1 MVPRAAPRR
10 TAAGLSRLEAPL
22 RYLPRMARN
31 PRAIRPRVTDARR
44 YERAL
49 RRVLLAPMFGRLRSR
64 LREAT
69 SEGEAQRIMA
79 QVLEGGWLQHR
90 RTPDDEIGERAIRA
104 IEQAIDD
111 MNRWHYGKTVVTFRA
126 AFKVDIRPYLS
137 TPDVRA
143 HMVERISENVDL
155 IRTIPRRAHEGLKE
169 KLRRMLVLE
178 PFDQELM
185 TRVIRQEYGST
196 GYNLRRIVRDQTNK
210 TIGQLTQLRQT
221 QIGIQS
227 YQWLTSQDERV
238 RPTHIRNSGLVFDW
252 SNPPPVT
259 GHPGHDIQCRC
270 TAIPIVTQAQRQRLA
285 GQSGP
290 TSILPEPSPPRRP
303 PPRPSRRGGSYPA
316 RDDPVMR
323 KHLTARTQQALPDD
337 FKVRTVLDD
346 QPSLRQTI
354 ADLAKNP
361 PDGYGDQEILAFM
374 KALRGEQRWQVA
386 SGAEFRKLKGAT
398 WVRGI
403 NQRHLVKANMDGTA
417 GVGSGIFGRGQYFA
431 RLTKKGAKTS
441 LDADAFGYAGPGGHV
456 VAARVAEDAV
466 IVDIRKMGALFRRF
480 MDDPDVPEFVKAWVR
495 VDEQARFGALIGV
508 DGYTWG
514 KGAPELVILNRSKV
528 VVDSRSL
535 PGGRL
540 YRKYRELDKL
550 RDELTDIEQQLLS
563 SADEYRRKFKK
574 LSFAERSALSDE
586 RNELVDKAAK
596 LRDKVDASK
605 WREEVAEEFKKE
617 YLD

>member
-238 RPTHIRNSGLVFDW
+238 RPTHLRNSGLVFDW
-252 SNPPPVT
+252 ANPSPIT

-270 TAIPIVTQAQRQRLA
+270 AAIPIVTQAQRQRL
-285 GQSGP
+285 
-290 TSILPEPSPPRRP
+290 
-303 PPRPSRRGGSYPA
+303 
-316 RDDPVMR
+316 
-323 KHLTARTQQALPDD
+323 
-337 FKVRTVLDD
+337 
-346 QPSLRQTI
+346 
-354 ADLAKNP
+354 
-361 PDGYGDQEILAFM
+361 
-374 KALRGEQRWQVA
+374 
-386 SGAEFRKLKGAT
+386 KGA
-398 WVRGI
+398 GI
-403 NQRHLVKANMDGTA
+403 HSLYQPAGT
-417 GVGSGIFGRGQYFA
+417 
-431 RLTKKGAKTS
+431 
-441 LDADAFGYAGPGGHV
+441 
-456 VAARVAEDAV
+456 
-466 IVDIRKMGALFRRF
+466 
-480 MDDPDVPEFVKAWVR
+480 
-495 VDEQARFGALIGV
+495 
-508 DGYTWG
+508 
-514 KGAPELVILNRSKV
+514 
-528 VVDSRSL
+528 
-535 PGGRL
+535 
-540 YRKYRELDKL
+540 
-550 RDELTDIEQQLLS
+550 
-563 SADEYRRKFKK
+563 
-574 LSFAERSALSDE
+574 
-586 RNELVDKAAK
+586 
-596 LRDKVDASK
+596 
-605 WREEVAEEFKKE
+605 
-617 YLD
+617 